1 MHNDAI
7 NQELTDRG
15 LMPAGEAGPEARHF
29 IEAAAVPDIDRFRG
43 ALLGGACGDALGHP
57 VTERSNHGP
66 P

>member
-29 IEAAAVPDIDRFRG
+29 IETATAPARQPDKKNCFPWKYVAMLRFLFRP
-43 ALLGGACGDALGHP
+43 A
-57 VTERSNHGP
+57 
-66 P
+66 